1 MTVTAAAA
9 ATGGTLDPS
18 QLFPFPLDG
27 FQLEAIDA
35 LNQGHS
41 VVVSAPTGS
50 GKTLIGE
57 YAIYRALAHG
67 QRVFYTTP
75 LKALSNQK
83 LRDFRAQFGNDQVG
97 LMTGDLTANREAPIV
112 VMTTEIFRNML
123 YAELDGD
130 EDPLEGVEAVVLDEC
145 HYMNDSQRG
154 TVWEESIIH
163 CPPSIQLVALSATVA
178 NAGQLTD
185 WIEQVHG
192 PTDLIVSNFRPV
204 PLQFSF
210 CSAKGLHPL
219 LNEAGTG
226 LHPNCKVWRAPKGHQ
241 RKGKTPKPPQPEAP
255 SLGFVVAQLAERQM
269 LPAIVFLFSRRGCD
283 KAVRD
288 LAKASLVNEAEA
300 ARLLQRVEAFA
311 ENSPEAVRDG
321 GHAEALLRGVAAH
334 HAGVLPAW
342 KELIEELFQEGL
354 VKVVFATETL
364 AAGINMPARTTVISA
379 LSKRTENGH
388 RPLMASEFLQMAGRA
403 GRRGLD
409 VQGYVVTVQS
419 RFEGVREAGQL
430 ATSPPDP
437 LVSQFTPSYGMVL
450 NLLQRYEL
458 PKAKELVER
467 SFGRYLATLDL
478 VDDQARIS
486 ELRGQLEQ
494 IGETATDVP
503 WEDFEDYEKQRSR
516 LREERRLLRILQQQ
530 AEETLAHELTLA
542 LQFAS
547 PGTLVSLKA
556 PQLRGGVS
564 PAVIVEKLEGPGQY
578 PLLLC
583 LTDENVW
590 IVVPCHAVVCIHA
603 ELSCLQV
610 QNIPAPGLEHAGEL
624 RHGDQPSGGLALAVG
639 SMARRHDMHTPQ
651 YDLAGEVQEQSR
663 LVHGLEEELEIH
675 PAHRWG
681 DRRQLKKQRRRME
694 ELEEEIA
701 ERQRL
706 LHHRANRHWETF
718 LALIEILRHFGC
730 LDELEPTEIGRTV
743 AALRGDNELW
753 LGLALMSG
761 HFDELAPAD
770 LAAALEA
777 ISTEVSRPDLW
788 SGFPPPPLA
797 EEALHDLRGLRR
809 ELLRLQEHHDV
820 VVPVWWE
827 PDLMGVVKAW
837 AEGESWSDLIAN
849 TSLDEGDVVRLMRR
863 TVDLLAQLPY
873 CPAISEE
880 LRRNG
885 RRALQMINRFPVK
898 ENLPGVEADGLNPA
912 TKRVVVEGQSDG

>member
-123 YAELDGD
+123 YAELEGD

-163 CPPSIQLVALSATVA
+163 CPPPIQLVALSATVA

-610 QNIPAPGLEHAGEL
+610 QNISAPALEHAGEL

-912 TKRVVVEGQSDG
+912 TKRVVVEGQIDS